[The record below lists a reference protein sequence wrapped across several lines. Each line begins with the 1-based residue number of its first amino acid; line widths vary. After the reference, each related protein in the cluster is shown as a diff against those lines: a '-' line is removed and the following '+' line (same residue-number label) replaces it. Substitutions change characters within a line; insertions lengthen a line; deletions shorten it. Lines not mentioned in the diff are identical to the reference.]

1 MATYKPIPLPRG
13 RIAQWSRERLEAL
26 SITEL
31 RQLMD
36 NAQRLKEAEL
46 AATCQE
52 ILTARPNGMPR
63 APRRAKAPA
72 EAK

>member
-1 MATYKPIPLPRG
+1 MATYKPTPLPRG

-36 NAQRLKEAEL
+36 NAQRLKEVEL
-46 AATCQE
+46 AVTCQE
-52 ILTARPNGMPR
+52 ILVARPNGMPR
-63 APRRAKAPA
+63 AARKKAPV